1 VFGGG
6 GGGGG
11 GGVVSGF
18 GFGLRSLC
26 GGVGKVLLLLLSVL
40 GPYFVS
46 CWRVTSLSALLCDK
60 Y

>member
-1 VFGGG
+1 VFG

-46 CWRVTSLSALLCDK
+46 CWRVASLSALLCDK
-60 Y
+60 